1 MNKNLIYE
9 KPIQESGNSFTDK
22 NVGRRPACA
31 AAISD
36 ALNMLRDNILAETDE
51 MRNKSG
57 YGTERKMPKILQKT
71 SLIKWSA
78 AAACLCLLAAGAFMR
93 KQPLPSGTHSKD
105 GITVSEDGVTIPP
118 LKVSLSK
125 PSENS
130 VADMLAFFIYQGRC
144 YAQYEWIYD
153 NADMVGKYLGTATG
167 LINEWTPQD
176 GYVELAGSVR
186 GDFYE
191 VKGYDP
197 SFMLCMIDETDA
209 VSTYVCNTGITLK
222 YGSELYEDRLH
233 LAGNYCAIEYESR
246 ASWYYSK
253 KEIFQLDDAENVI
266 ADFLEQLNSAE
277 FMPRSSLPLKD
288 GESSVFD
295 TETYHLYFKMN
306 NGTTVHLRLC
316 ENGYVFYQGILPVC
330 VQIPEESYGALL
342 GLLAD

>member
-22 NVGRRPACA
+22 NAGRRPPCA

-71 SLIKWSA
+71 RLIKWSA

-93 KQPLPSGTHSKD
+93 KQPQPSGKGSED

-125 PSENS
+125 PSTNS
-130 VADMLAFFIYQGRC
+130 APDMLAFFIYQGRC
-144 YAQYEWIYD
+144 YAQYEWIND

-197 SFMLCMIDETDA
+197 SFMLCMKDETDA

-233 LAGNYCAIEYESR
+233 LAGNYSAIEYESR
-246 ASWYYSK
+246 ASWYYGRD
-253 KEIFQLDDAENVI
+253 EVHQLDDAGGVVAN
-266 ADFLEQLNSAE
+266 FLEQLNMSE
-277 FMPRSSLPLKD
+277 FMPRSSASPED
-288 GESSVFD
+288 GQLSIFD
-295 TETYHLYFKMN
+295 TEIYHLFFKMN
-306 NGTTVHLRLC
+306 NSTTVHLRLC
-316 ENGYVFYQGILPVC
+316 ENGYVFYQGILSVC
-330 VQIPEESYGALL
+330 VQIPEESYDALL